1 MKTIITILM
10 SLFFIQLIYAQDD
23 TLLTHYRK
31 KALSYQQSIK
41 MAEKQLIG
49 AESKVEAAKSDM
61 LPHLDFN
68 GKYRYYG
75 VPLHLA
81 PPADGTAPNGQE
93 LHNYYAL
100 RLDLYQPILAGGYL
114 QGTKKAAMSEVEM
127 MKSLV
132 NLNKQQVVLNSDIL
146 YWNAVSKKEI
156 YRLYQTYKEIIG
168 EFLKVIKD
176 RVDEEIVGKNELYQA
191 KVRYNDAEYNAIRAE
206 KEYMVSIMD
215 LNKMIGLPV
224 NSEANVAD
232 SLTII
237 NWNKPTDDLKSIAI
251 EQRPEINYVKNLI
264 TKNEYEEDIV
274 GSEYNPKFGISAG
287 GKWGSPSPGLQ
298 LEPDFNYNFKA
309 NLTIPIFYWGIKNEK
324 VFTARQQTEIA
335 KLQMEETKDK
345 VTLEVETSYY
355 RLERSQNQL
364 DFARGSLDNASKNV
378 SVMLDRYNEGLSS
391 VLEVLDAQLY
401 WQKTYLNYII
411 AKYDLNT
418 AYSQYLY
425 AIGEFTKI
433 SQN

>member
-1 MKTIITILM
+1 MKTIITILI
-10 SLFFIQLIYAQDD
+10 SLSFIQLIYAQED
-23 TLLTHYRK
+23 TLLTHYRI
-31 KALSYQQSIK
+31 KALDYQQSIK
-41 MAEKQLIG
+41 MAEKRLSG
-49 AESKVEAAKSDM
+49 AESKVEAASSDM
-61 LPHLDFN
+61 FPHLDFN
-68 GKYRYYG
+68 GKYNYFG
-75 VPLHLA
+75 VPLQLA
-81 PPADGTAPNGQE
+81 APADGSAPNGQE
-93 LHNYYAL
+93 LHNFYAL

-114 QGTKKAAMSEVEM
+114 QGTKEVALSEVEM
-127 MKSLV
+127 LKSLV
-132 NLNKQQVVLNSDIL
+132 TLNKQQVILNSDIL
-146 YWNAVSKKEI
+146 YWNVVSKKEI
-156 YRLYQTYKEIIG
+156 YHLSQAYKEIIG

-176 RVDEEIVGKNELYQA
+176 RVDEEVVGKNELYQA
-191 KVRYNDAEYNAIRAE
+191 KVRYDDAEYNSIRAE
-206 KEYMVSIMD
+206 KEYMVSTMD

-224 NSEANVAD
+224 SSESNVAD
-232 SLTII
+232 SLII
-237 NWNKPTDDLKSIAI
+237 ITWNKSNDDLTSLAI

-264 TKNEYEEDIV
+264 SKTESEEDIV
-274 GSEYNPKFGISAG
+274 GSEYNPRFGISAG

-298 LEPDFNYNFKA
+298 LNPEFNYNFSA
-309 NLTIPIFYWGIKNEK
+309 DLTIPIFYWGIKNEK

-355 RLERSQNQL
+355 KLERSQKQL
-364 DFARGSLDNASKNV
+364 DFAKGSLDNSTKNV
-378 SVMLDRYNEGLSS
+378 DVMLDRYNEGLSS

-411 AKYDLNT
+411 AKYDLDT